1 MKRLAACSTA
11 TGCAGPRAGIRRK
24 APASQTS
31 AAPVATFFVAL
42 AALAALTAAP
52 TAAQVAVRAGT
63 LHTVSGPP
71 IENAVVVAGA
81 HGKIEWVGPAAEA
94 DVPDG
99 VEVLEAAVVTPG
111 LVDPH
116 SVVGLSGALNSNVGP
131 VRDQDQLER
140 SSPIQ
145 PDLRA
150 IDAYDA
156 NETLVEWVRS
166 YGVTTMHTGH
176 GPGALV
182 SGQTMIA
189 KTRGRNVDQAVVVP
203 ARMLA
208 STLGNAVSS
217 NFQSPGTSAK
227 GIAMLRNALLG
238 AQAYLEQAQKA
249 AEAGAEDGDEAGGRE
264 AEGDEAEGDEAE
276 GDEAEDDEAEGDE
289 AEGDEADGEEGD
301 ARPAPKPPA
310 RDLSKEA
317 LGQVLEGEL
326 SLLITANTVPEIAA
340 ALRLQ
345 QEFGFDL
352 VLDGAA
358 ESYLLLDEI
367 REAGVPVL
375 LHPPMSRVRNG
386 SWETAASLADAGI
399 PFAIQTGFEGYVPK
413 TRVLLWEAAIAA
425 ANGLG
430 MERALEAVT
439 LSPARILGIDDRVG
453 SVEVG
458 KDADLAL
465 FDGDPFEYTSHICGV
480 IIEAE
485 VMSSECR

>member
-1 MKRLAACSTA
+1 MKRLGT
-11 TGCAGPRAGIRRK
+11 
-24 APASQTS
+24 TS
-31 AAPVATFFVAL
+31 CFVAL
-42 AALAALTAAP
+42 AALAATTA
-52 TAAQVAVRAGT
+52 AAQVAVRAGT

-71 IENAVVVAGA
+71 IENAVVIAGA
-81 HGKIEWVGPAAEA
+81 DGRIEWVGPAAEA
-94 DVPDG
+94 SIPDG
-99 VEVLEAAVVTPG
+99 VDVLEAAVVTPG
-111 LVDPH
+111 LVDAR

-140 SSPIQ
+140 SSPLQ

-166 YGVTTMHTGH
+166 YGVTTLHTGH

-189 KTRGRNVDQAVVVP
+189 KTRGRNVEQAVVVP

-227 GIAMLRNALLG
+227 GIAMLRSALHG
-238 AQAYLEQAQKA
+238 AQAYLEQVQKA
-249 AEAGAEDGDEAGGRE
+249 EEAGGDENVESDDGEEDGDAK
-264 AEGDEAEGDEAE
+264 
-276 GDEAEDDEAEGDE
+276 
-289 AEGDEADGEEGD
+289 
-301 ARPAPKPPA
+301 PAPQQPP

-317 LGQVLEGEL
+317 LGQVLDGEL
-326 SLLITANTVPEIAA
+326 SLLITVNTVPEIAA

-352 VLDGAA
+352 VLDSAA

-367 REAGVPVL
+367 REAGLPVL
-375 LHPPMSRVRNG
+375 LHPTMSRVRNG
-386 SWETAASLADAGI
+386 SYETAATLADAGI

-430 MERALEAVT
+430 MERALEAIT

-453 SVEVG
+453 SIEVG

-480 IIEAE
+480 IIESE
-485 VMSSECR
+485 VMSTECR

>member
-1 MKRLAACSTA
+1 MKRL
-11 TGCAGPRAGIRRK
+11 GIRHLSFTSFVL
-24 APASQTS
+24 AST
-31 AAPVATFFVAL
+31 L
-42 AALAALTAAP
+42 AVVTAAA

-71 IENAVVVAGA
+71 IENAVVIAGA
-81 HGKIEWVGPAAEA
+81 DGRIAWVGPAGDASI
-94 DVPDG
+94 PDG
-99 VEVLEAAVVTPG
+99 VQVLEAAVVTPG

-131 VRDQDQLER
+131 VRDQDQLDR

-166 YGVTTMHTGH
+166 YGVTTLHTGH
-176 GPGALV
+176 GPGALI
-182 SGQTMIA
+182 SGQTMVV
-189 KTRGRNVDQAVVVP
+189 KTRGRSVDQAVVVP

-238 AQAYLEQAQKA
+238 AQAYLEQVQKA
-249 AEAGAEDGDEAGGRE
+249 EDAGNEDVLPASEGPEAGEESPGN
-264 AEGDEAEGDEAE
+264 
-276 GDEAEDDEAEGDE
+276 
-289 AEGDEADGEEGD
+289 EADSG
-301 ARPAPKPPA
+301 PSPKPPP
-310 RDLSKEA
+310 RDLAKEA
-317 LGQVLEGEL
+317 LGQVLERRL
-326 SLLITANTVPEIAA
+326 SLLITANTAPEIAA

-345 QEFGFDL
+345 REFGFNL
-352 VLDGAA
+352 VLDSAA

-367 REAGVPVL
+367 REAGVPVI
-375 LHPPMSRVRNG
+375 LHATMSRVRNG
-386 SWETAASLADAGI
+386 SYETAARLADAGI

-430 MERALEAVT
+430 LEGALEAVT

-453 SVEVG
+453 SIEVG

-480 IIEAE
+480 IIESE
-485 VMSSECR
+485 VMSTECR

>member
-1 MKRLAACSTA
+1 MKRLGTTLAL
-11 TGCAGPRAGIRRK
+11 
-24 APASQTS
+24 
-31 AAPVATFFVAL
+31 VLLVAL
-42 AALAALTAAP
+42 AGGPA
-52 TAAQVAVRAGT
+52 AAQVAVRAET
-63 LHTVSGPP
+63 LHTVSGSP
-71 IENAVVVAGA
+71 IQNAVVIAGA
-81 HGKIEWVGPAAEA
+81 DGKIEWVGPAADA
-94 DVPDG
+94 NIPDG
-99 VEVLEAAVVTPG
+99 ARVLEAAVVTPG

-166 YGVTTMHTGH
+166 YGVTTLHTGH
-176 GPGALV
+176 GPGALI

-189 KTRGRNVDQAVVVP
+189 KTRGRNVEQATLVP

-208 STLGNAVSS
+208 ATLGNAVSS
-217 NFQSPGTSAK
+217 NFQSPGTSSK
-227 GIAMLRNALLG
+227 GVAMLRGALIG
-238 AQAYLEQAQKA
+238 AQEYLEQVRKA
-249 AEAGAEDGDEAGGRE
+249 ENPGNAGILPASEGPGAEQSGDAVSSDDDGDAK
-264 AEGDEAEGDEAE
+264 
-276 GDEAEDDEAEGDE
+276 
-289 AEGDEADGEEGD
+289 
-301 ARPAPKPPA
+301 PAPKPPP
-310 RDLSKEA
+310 RDLAKEA
-317 LGQVLEGEL
+317 LGQVLDGEL

-345 QEFGFDL
+345 HEFGFDL

-367 REAGVPVL
+367 REAGVPVV
-375 LHPPMSRVRNG
+375 LHPTMSRVRNG
-386 SWETAASLADAGI
+386 SFETAAKLADAGI

-430 MERALEAVT
+430 QERALEAIT
-439 LSPARILGIDDRVG
+439 LTPARILGIDDRVG
-453 SVEVG
+453 SIEVG

-480 IIEAE
+480 IIESE
-485 VMSSECR
+485 VMSAECR

>member
-1 MKRLAACSTA
+1 MKRLGTA
-11 TGCAGPRAGIRRK
+11 
-24 APASQTS
+24 S
-31 AAPVATFFVAL
+31 FFVAL
-42 AALAALTAAP
+42 AALVAVPA
-52 TAAQVAVRAGT
+52 AAQVAVRAGT
-63 LHTVSGPP
+63 LHTVSGAP
-71 IENAVVVAGA
+71 IENAVVIAGA
-81 HGKIEWVGPAAEA
+81 DGRIEWVGPAAEA
-94 DVPDG
+94 KIPDG
-99 VEVLEAAVVTPG
+99 VDVLEAAVVTPG
-111 LVDPH
+111 LVDAR

-140 SSPIQ
+140 SSPLQ

-166 YGVTTMHTGH
+166 YGVTTLHTGH

-189 KTRGRNVDQAVVVP
+189 KTRGRNVEQAVVVP

-227 GIAMLRNALLG
+227 GIAMLRSALHG
-238 AQAYLEQAQKA
+238 AQAYLEQVQKA
-249 AEAGAEDGDEAGGRE
+249 EEAGGDGNGDNDDGEEDGDPK
-264 AEGDEAEGDEAE
+264 
-276 GDEAEDDEAEGDE
+276 
-289 AEGDEADGEEGD
+289 
-301 ARPAPKPPA
+301 PAPQPPP

-317 LGQVLEGEL
+317 LGQVLAGEL
-326 SLLITANTVPEIAA
+326 SLLITVNTVPEIAA

-352 VLDGAA
+352 VLDSAA

-375 LHPPMSRVRNG
+375 LHPTMSRVRNG
-386 SWETAASLADAGI
+386 SYETAATLADAGI

-430 MERALEAVT
+430 MERALEAIT

-453 SVEVG
+453 SIEVG

-480 IIEAE
+480 IIESE
-485 VMSSECR
+485 VMSAECR

>member
-1 MKRLAACSTA
+1 MKRLGTA
-11 TGCAGPRAGIRRK
+11 SC
-24 APASQTS
+24 
-31 AAPVATFFVAL
+31 FVAL
-42 AALAALTAAP
+42 AALATTTA
-52 TAAQVAVRAGT
+52 TAQVAVRAGT
-63 LHTVSGPP
+63 LHTVSGAP
-71 IENAVVVAGA
+71 IENAVVIAGA
-81 HGKIEWVGPAAEA
+81 DGRIEWVGPAAEA
-94 DVPDG
+94 SIPDG
-99 VEVLEAAVVTPG
+99 VDVLEAAVVTPG
-111 LVDPH
+111 LVDAR

-140 SSPIQ
+140 SSPLQ

-166 YGVTTMHTGH
+166 YGVTTLHTGH

-189 KTRGRNVDQAVVVP
+189 KTRGRNVEQAVVVP

-227 GIAMLRNALLG
+227 GVAMLRSALHG
-238 AQAYLEQAQKA
+238 AQAYLEQVQNAE
-249 AEAGAEDGDEAGGRE
+249 EAGGDENVESDDGEEDGDAK
-264 AEGDEAEGDEAE
+264 
-276 GDEAEDDEAEGDE
+276 
-289 AEGDEADGEEGD
+289 
-301 ARPAPKPPA
+301 PAPQPPP

-317 LGQVLEGEL
+317 LGQVLAGEL
-326 SLLITANTVPEIAA
+326 SLLITVNTVPEIAA

-352 VLDGAA
+352 VLDSAA

-375 LHPPMSRVRNG
+375 LHPTMSRVQNG
-386 SWETAASLADAGI
+386 SYETAATLADAGI

-430 MERALEAVT
+430 MERALEAIT

-453 SVEVG
+453 SIEVG

-480 IIEAE
+480 IIESE
-485 VMSSECR
+485 VLSTECR

>member
-1 MKRLAACSTA
+1 MTARNPDVFPKGDRPGARARRLGTA
-11 TGCAGPRAGIRRK
+11 
-24 APASQTS
+24 S
-31 AAPVATFFVAL
+31 FFVAL
-42 AALAALTAAP
+42 TALASIP
-52 TAAQVAVRAGT
+52 SAAQVAVRAGT
-63 LHTVSGPP
+63 LHTVSGAP
-71 IENAVVVAGA
+71 IENAVVIAGA
-81 HGKIEWVGPAAEA
+81 DGRIEWVGPAADA
-94 DVPDG
+94 NIPDG
-99 VEVLEAAVVTPG
+99 VDVLEAAVVTPG
-111 LVDPH
+111 LVDAR

-140 SSPIQ
+140 SSPLQ

-166 YGVTTMHTGH
+166 YGVTTLHTGH

-189 KTRGRNVDQAVVVP
+189 KTRGRNVEQATLMPV
-203 ARMLA
+203 RMLA
-208 STLGNAVSS
+208 ATLGNAVSS

-227 GIAMLRNALLG
+227 GIAMLRSALHG
-238 AQAYLEQAQKA
+238 AQSYLDQVRKA
-249 AEAGAEDGDEAGGRE
+249 EEAD
-264 AEGDEAEGDEAE
+264 AEGNGESDGNGTGEGD
-276 GDEAEDDEAEGDE
+276 DDAK
-289 AEGDEADGEEGD
+289 
-301 ARPAPKPPA
+301 PAPQPPP

-317 LGQVLEGEL
+317 LGQVLDGEL
-326 SLLITANTVPEIAA
+326 SLLVTANTVAEMAS

-352 VLDGAA
+352 VLDSAA

-375 LHPPMSRVRNG
+375 LHPTMSRVRNG
-386 SWETAASLADAGI
+386 SYETAATLADAGI

-430 MERALEAVT
+430 MEQALEAIT

-453 SVEVG
+453 SIEVG

-480 IIEAE
+480 IIESE
-485 VMSSECR
+485 VLSTECR

>member
-1 MKRLAACSTA
+1 LKNA
-11 TGCAGPRAGIRRK
+11 T
-24 APASQTS
+24 
-31 AAPVATFFVAL
+31 AL
-42 AALAALTAAP
+42 AALLVAATTGSAV
-52 TAAQVAVRAGT
+52 AQVAVRAGT
-63 LHTVSGPP
+63 LHTVSGAP
-71 IENAVVVAGA
+71 IENAVVIAGVD
-81 HGKIEWVGPAAEA
+81 GRIEWVGPAADA
-94 DVPDG
+94 NIPDG
-99 VEVLEAAVVTPG
+99 ADVLEAAVVTPG
-111 LVDPH
+111 LVDAR

-140 SSPIQ
+140 SSPLQ

-166 YGVTTMHTGH
+166 YGVTTLHTGH

-189 KTRGRNVDQAVVVP
+189 KTRGRNVEQATLMPV
-203 ARMLA
+203 RMLA
-208 STLGNAVSS
+208 ATLGNAVSS

-227 GIAMLRNALLG
+227 GIAMLRNALHG
-238 AQAYLEQAQKA
+238 AQAYVDQVRKAQ
-249 AEAGAEDGDEAGGRE
+249 EAGG
-264 AEGDEAEGDEAE
+264 AG
-276 GDEAEDDEAEGDE
+276 
-289 AEGDEADGEEGD
+289 DGESNGD
-301 ARPAPKPPA
+301 GNGEEDVDAKPSPQPPP

-317 LGQVLEGEL
+317 LGQVLDGEL
-326 SLLITANTVPEIAA
+326 SLLVTANTVAEMAS

-352 VLDGAA
+352 VLDSAA
-358 ESYLLLDEI
+358 ESYLLLEEI

-375 LHPPMSRVRNG
+375 LHPTMSRVRNG
-386 SWETAASLADAGI
+386 SYETAAQLADAGI

-430 MERALEAVT
+430 MERALEAIT

-453 SVEVG
+453 SIEVG

-480 IIEAE
+480 IIESE
-485 VMSSECR
+485 VMSAECR

>member
-1 MKRLAACSTA
+1 MKRFGITLTFLALS
-11 TGCAGPRAGIRRK
+11 
-24 APASQTS
+24 
-31 AAPVATFFVAL
+31 AL
-42 AALAALTAAP
+42 AATP
-52 TAAQVAVRAGT
+52 TAAQVAVKAGV
-63 LHTVSGPP
+63 LHTVSGSP
-71 IENAVVVAGA
+71 IENAVVIAGA
-81 HGKIEWVGPAAEA
+81 DGRIEWVGPAADA
-94 DVPDG
+94 NIPDG

-111 LVDPH
+111 LVDAH

-166 YGVTTMHTGH
+166 YGVTTLHTGH

-189 KTRGRNVDQAVVVP
+189 KTRGRNVEQAVVMP

-217 NFQSPGTSAK
+217 NFQSPGTSSK
-227 GIAMLRNALLG
+227 GVAMLRSALIG
-238 AQAYLEQAQKA
+238 AQSYLEQVRKA
-249 AEAGAEDGDEAGGRE
+249 EEAGDADEEDDDGDDD
-264 AEGDEAEGDEAE
+264 GD
-276 GDEAEDDEAEGDE
+276 
-289 AEGDEADGEEGD
+289 D
-301 ARPAPKPPA
+301 AKPAPKPPP
-310 RDLSKEA
+310 RDLAKEA
-317 LGQVLEGEL
+317 LGQVLDGEL
-326 SLLITANTVPEIAA
+326 SLLITVNTVPEIAA

-345 QEFGFDL
+345 KEFGFDL

-358 ESYLLLDEI
+358 ESYLLLEEI
-367 REAGVPVL
+367 LEAGVPVV
-375 LHPPMSRVRNG
+375 LHATMSRVRNG
-386 SWETAASLADAGI
+386 SYETASKLADAGI

-430 MERALEAVT
+430 QERALEAVT

-453 SVEVG
+453 SIEVG

-480 IIEAE
+480 IIESE
-485 VMSSECR
+485 VMSTECR

>member
-1 MKRLAACSTA
+1 MKLMHQPAAQVALRSSGLALRPASLLL
-11 TGCAGPRAGIRRK
+11 GCMRPRYAASKHLAGRVPDRSRRHEDFRRGLAGI
-24 APASQTS
+24 
-31 AAPVATFFVAL
+31 TFLWFAL
-42 AALAALTAAP
+42 AAVDAVPA
-52 TAAQVAVRAGT
+52 AAQVAVRADT

-71 IENAVVVAGA
+71 IQNAVVIAGA
-81 HGKIEWVGPAAEA
+81 DGRIEWVGPAADA

-166 YGVTTMHTGH
+166 YGVTTLHTGH
-176 GPGALV
+176 GPGALA

-189 KTRGRNVDQAVVVP
+189 KTRGRNVEQAVVVP

-208 STLGNAVSS
+208 ATLGNAVSS

-227 GIAMLRNALLG
+227 GVAMLRNALLG
-238 AQAYLEQAQKA
+238 AQAYLEQVQKA
-249 AEAGAEDGDEAGGRE
+249 EEAGDGSSSSTEGDGEDEDGEDEDKA
-264 AEGDEAEGDEAE
+264 
-276 GDEAEDDEAEGDE
+276 
-289 AEGDEADGEEGD
+289 D
-301 ARPAPKPPA
+301 ARPAPGPPP
-310 RDLSKEA
+310 RDLAKEA
-317 LGQVLEGEL
+317 LCQVLAGEL

-345 QEFGFDL
+345 REFGFDL
-352 VLDGAA
+352 VLDSAA

-367 REAGVPVL
+367 REAGVPVV
-375 LHPPMSRVRNG
+375 LHATMSRARNG
-386 SWETAASLADAGI
+386 SYETAARLADAGI

-480 IIEAE
+480 IIESE
-485 VMSSECR
+485 VMSTDCR

>member
-1 MKRLAACSTA
+1 MKRLGTTLLLAA
-11 TGCAGPRAGIRRK
+11 
-24 APASQTS
+24 
-31 AAPVATFFVAL
+31 V
-42 AALAALTAAP
+42 AALAGGP
-52 TAAQVAVRAGT
+52 SAAQVVVRAET
-63 LHTVSGPP
+63 LHTVSGTP
-71 IENAVVVAGA
+71 IQNAVVIAGA
-81 HGKIEWVGPAAEA
+81 DGKIEWVGPAAEA
-94 DVPDG
+94 NIPDG
-99 VEVLEAAVVTPG
+99 ARVLEAAVVTPG

-166 YGVTTMHTGH
+166 YGVTTLHTGH
-176 GPGALV
+176 GPGALI

-189 KTRGRNVDQAVVVP
+189 KTRGRNVEQATVVP

-217 NFQSPGTSAK
+217 NFQSPGTSSK
-227 GIAMLRNALLG
+227 GVAMLRGALIG
-238 AQAYLEQAQKA
+238 AQAYLEQVRKA
-249 AEAGAEDGDEAGGRE
+249 EEAGDGDEE
-264 AEGDEAEGDEAE
+264 ESDGDEDSEGHHD
-276 GDEAEDDEAEGDE
+276 
-289 AEGDEADGEEGD
+289 GD
-301 ARPAPKPPA
+301 AKSAPKPPP
-310 RDLSKEA
+310 RDLAKEA
-317 LGQVLEGEL
+317 LGQVLDGEL

-345 QEFGFDL
+345 HEFGFDL

-367 REAGVPVL
+367 RKAGVPVV
-375 LHPPMSRVRNG
+375 LHPTMSRVRNG
-386 SWETAASLADAGI
+386 SYETAAKLADAGI
-399 PFAIQTGFEGYVPK
+399 PFALQTGFEGYVPK

-430 MERALEAVT
+430 QERALEAIT

-453 SVEVG
+453 SIEVG

-480 IIEAE
+480 IIESE
-485 VMSSECR
+485 VMSTECR

>member
-1 MKRLAACSTA
+1 MKRLGT
-11 TGCAGPRAGIRRK
+11 PLLL
-24 APASQTS
+24 
-31 AAPVATFFVAL
+31 VAV
-42 AALAALTAAP
+42 AALAGGPA
-52 TAAQVAVRAGT
+52 AAQVAVRAET

-71 IENAVVVAGA
+71 IQNAVVIAGA
-81 HGKIEWVGPAAEA
+81 DGKIEWVGPAAEA
-94 DVPDG
+94 NIPDG
-99 VEVLEAAVVTPG
+99 ARVLEAAVVTPG

-166 YGVTTMHTGH
+166 YGVTTLHTGH
-176 GPGALV
+176 GPGALI

-189 KTRGRNVDQAVVVP
+189 KTRGRNVDEATLVP

-217 NFQSPGTSAK
+217 NFQSPGTSSK
-227 GIAMLRNALLG
+227 GVAMLRGAFIG
-238 AQAYLEQAQKA
+238 AQAYLEQMRKA
-249 AEAGAEDGDEAGGRE
+249 EEAGAESADDDGEHDDDGDEDS
-264 AEGDEAEGDEAE
+264 EGHHD
-276 GDEAEDDEAEGDE
+276 
-289 AEGDEADGEEGD
+289 GD
-301 ARPAPKPPA
+301 AKPAPKPPS
-310 RDLSKEA
+310 RDLAKEA
-317 LGQVLEGEL
+317 LGQVLDGEL

-345 QEFGFDL
+345 SEFGFDL

-367 REAGVPVL
+367 REAGVPVV
-375 LHPPMSRVRNG
+375 LHPTMSRVRNG
-386 SWETAASLADAGI
+386 SFETAAKLADAGI
-399 PFAIQTGFEGYVPK
+399 PFALQTGFEGYVPK

-430 MERALEAVT
+430 RERALEAIT
-439 LSPARILGIDDRVG
+439 LSAARILGIDDRVG
-453 SVEVG
+453 SIEVG

-480 IIEAE
+480 IIESE
-485 VMSSECR
+485 VMSTECR

>member
-1 MKRLAACSTA
+1 MKRLGT
-11 TGCAGPRAGIRRK
+11 
-24 APASQTS
+24 TS
-31 AAPVATFFVAL
+31 FFVSL
-42 AALAALTAAP
+42 AALAAIPA
-52 TAAQVAVRAGT
+52 AAQVAVRAGT
-63 LHTVSGPP
+63 LHTVSGDA
-71 IENAVVVAGA
+71 IENAVVIAGA
-81 HGKIEWVGPAAEA
+81 DGKIAWVGPAAEA
-94 DVPDG
+94 DIPAG

-111 LVDPH
+111 LVDAR

-140 SSPIQ
+140 SSPLQ

-166 YGVTTMHTGH
+166 YGVTTLHTGH
-176 GPGALV
+176 GPGALI

-227 GIAMLRNALLG
+227 GVAMLRNALHG
-238 AQAYLEQAQKA
+238 AQAYLEQVRKA
-249 AEAGAEDGDEAGGRE
+249 EEAGRDDDGESD
-264 AEGDEAEGDEAE
+264 
-276 GDEAEDDEAEGDE
+276 
-289 AEGDEADGEEGD
+289 ADGEESGAGDENGD
-301 ARPAPKPPA
+301 AKPAPKPPP
-310 RDLSKEA
+310 RDLAKEA
-317 LGQVLEGEL
+317 LGQVLDGEL

-345 QEFGFDL
+345 REFDFDL

-367 REAGVPVL
+367 QEAGVPVL
-375 LHPPMSRVRNG
+375 LHPTMSRVRNG
-386 SWETAASLADAGI
+386 SYETASKLADAGI

-425 ANGLG
+425 ANNLG
-430 MERALEAVT
+430 MQRALEAIT

-453 SVEVG
+453 SIEVG

-465 FDGDPFEYTSHICGV
+465 FDGDPFRVHEPHLRRDHRVGGAVGRVPVRGPGSRMEGPD
-480 IIEAE
+480 
-485 VMSSECR
+485 CRRSTADRGGT

>member
-1 MKRLAACSTA
+1 MKRPGT
-11 TGCAGPRAGIRRK
+11 
-24 APASQTS
+24 TS
-31 AAPVATFFVAL
+31 FVVAL
-42 AALAALTAAP
+42 AALAATPA
-52 TAAQVAVRAGT
+52 AAQVAVRAGT
-63 LHTVSGPP
+63 LHTVSGAP
-71 IENAVVVAGA
+71 IENAVVIVGA
-81 HGKIEWVGPAAEA
+81 DGRIEWVGPAAEA
-94 DVPDG
+94 NIPDG
-99 VEVLEAAVVTPG
+99 VDVLEAAVVTPG
-111 LVDPH
+111 LVDAR

-140 SSPIQ
+140 SSPLQ

-156 NETLVEWVRS
+156 TETLVEWVRS
-166 YGVTTMHTGH
+166 YGVTTLHTGH

-189 KTRGRNVDQAVVVP
+189 KTRGRNVEQATLMPV
-203 ARMLA
+203 RMLA
-208 STLGNAVSS
+208 ATLGNAVSS

-227 GIAMLRNALLG
+227 GIAMLRSALHG
-238 AQAYLEQAQKA
+238 AQAYLDQVRKA
-249 AEAGAEDGDEAGGRE
+249 EESGNGNGESNGDGN
-264 AEGDEAEGDEAE
+264 
-276 GDEAEDDEAEGDE
+276 
-289 AEGDEADGEEGD
+289 GEEDED
-301 ARPAPKPPA
+301 AKPSPQPPP

-317 LGQVLEGEL
+317 LGQVLDGEL
-326 SLLITANTVPEIAA
+326 SLLVTANTVAEMAS

-352 VLDGAA
+352 VLDSAA

-375 LHPPMSRVRNG
+375 LHPTMSRVRNG
-386 SWETAASLADAGI
+386 SYETAAQLADAGI

-453 SVEVG
+453 SIEVG

-480 IIEAE
+480 IIESE
-485 VMSSECR
+485 VMSAECR

>member
-1 MKRLAACSTA
+1 MKRLGT
-11 TGCAGPRAGIRRK
+11 TLLL
-24 APASQTS
+24 
-31 AAPVATFFVAL
+31 VAV
-42 AALAALTAAP
+42 AALAGGPA
-52 TAAQVAVRAGT
+52 AAQVAVRAET

-71 IENAVVVAGA
+71 IQDAVVIAGA
-81 HGKIEWVGPAAEA
+81 DGKIEWVGPAADA
-94 DVPDG
+94 NIPDG
-99 VEVLEAAVVTPG
+99 VDVLEAAVVTPG

-166 YGVTTMHTGH
+166 YGVTTLHTGH

-217 NFQSPGTSAK
+217 NFQSPGTSSK
-227 GIAMLRNALLG
+227 GVAMLRGALIG
-238 AQAYLEQAQKA
+238 AQAYMEQVRRAE
-249 AEAGAEDGDEAGGRE
+249 EAGDEDESSGDDGDEDSDGHDK
-264 AEGDEAEGDEAE
+264 DEAK
-276 GDEAEDDEAEGDE
+276 
-289 AEGDEADGEEGD
+289 
-301 ARPAPKPPA
+301 PAPQPPP
-310 RDLSKEA
+310 RDLAKEA
-317 LGQVLEGEL
+317 LGQVLDGEL

-345 QEFGFDL
+345 HEFGFDL

-367 REAGVPVL
+367 REAGVPVV
-375 LHPPMSRVRNG
+375 LHPTMSRVRNG
-386 SWETAASLADAGI
+386 SYETASRLADAGI
-399 PFAIQTGFEGYVPK
+399 PFALQTGFEGYVPK

-430 MERALEAVT
+430 QGRALEAIT

-453 SVEVG
+453 SIEVG

-480 IIEAE
+480 IIESE
-485 VMSSECR
+485 VMSTECR

>member
-1 MKRLAACSTA
+1 MTARNPDVFPKGDRPGGRARRLGT
-11 TGCAGPRAGIRRK
+11 
-24 APASQTS
+24 TS
-31 AAPVATFFVAL
+31 FFVAL
-42 AALAALTAAP
+42 TALASIPA
-52 TAAQVAVRAGT
+52 AAQVAVRAGT
-63 LHTVSGPP
+63 LHTVSGAP
-71 IENAVVVAGA
+71 IENAVVIAGA
-81 HGKIEWVGPAAEA
+81 DGRIEWVGPVA
-94 DVPDG
+94 DANIPDG
-99 VEVLEAAVVTPG
+99 VDVLEAAVVTPG
-111 LVDPH
+111 LVDAR

-140 SSPIQ
+140 SSPLQ

-166 YGVTTMHTGH
+166 YGVTTLHTGH

-189 KTRGRNVDQAVVVP
+189 KTRGRNVEQATLMPV
-203 ARMLA
+203 RMLA
-208 STLGNAVSS
+208 ATLGNAVSS

-227 GIAMLRNALLG
+227 GIAMLRSALHG
-238 AQAYLEQAQKA
+238 AQSYLDQVRKA
-249 AEAGAEDGDEAGGRE
+249 EEADADGNGGSDGDGNG
-264 AEGDEAEGDEAE
+264 EGD
-276 GDEAEDDEAEGDE
+276 DDAK
-289 AEGDEADGEEGD
+289 
-301 ARPAPKPPA
+301 PAPQPPP

-317 LGQVLEGEL
+317 LGQVLSGEL
-326 SLLITANTVPEIAA
+326 SLLVTANTVAEMAS

-345 QEFGFDL
+345 QEFGFNL
-352 VLDGAA
+352 VLDSAA

-375 LHPPMSRVRNG
+375 LHPTMSRVRNG
-386 SWETAASLADAGI
+386 SYETAGQLADAGI

-430 MERALEAVT
+430 MERALEAIT

-453 SVEVG
+453 SIEVG

-480 IIEAE
+480 IIESE
-485 VMSSECR
+485 VLSAECR